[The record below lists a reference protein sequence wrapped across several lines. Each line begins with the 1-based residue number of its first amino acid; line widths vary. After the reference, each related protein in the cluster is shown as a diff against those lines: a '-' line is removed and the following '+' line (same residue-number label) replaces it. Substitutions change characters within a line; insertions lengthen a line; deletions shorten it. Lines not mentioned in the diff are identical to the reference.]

1 MKQNNGTYLSFFINS
16 YGMITPKDE
25 TTKQY
30 LDTHTNETLHVI
42 VPKGQKGQDW
52 LAVNAKFFQLIKIF
66 SDNMPESLEKRFSIE
81 GVNGKGRT
89 DSIRFLLFDALNL
102 YSTVRR
108 VNIRGEERIESTII
122 SISDLSF
129 EEYVKIYPQV
139 RDLIFSLLF
148 NEGWGE
154 LQMKNVFG
162 VLYSK

>member
-1 MKQNNGTYLSFFINS
+1 MLSSKYF
-16 YGMITPKDE
+16 E
-25 TTKQY
+25 
-30 LDTHTNETLHVI
+30 
-42 VPKGQKGQDW
+42 
-52 LAVNAKFFQLIKIF
+52 LIKIF

-154 LQMKNVFG
+154 LQMK
-162 VLYSK
+162 SKKHSYPKWVYHRKGRVSLWTVDKSS